1 MTASEIGK
9 GLQKVSCFP
18 LPIHH
23 NEYRLGG
30 QCGLL
35 GFSDM
40 YSGAS
45 SEGLVFSDTLN
56 SLNGS
61 EVTMTGFMAPPLKPS
76 INFFVLTETPMAVC
90 PFCSTDADWPY
101 NMVVVYVNGS
111 VDALPYDQEVT
122 VTGTL
127 DLGSYMDG
135 DTGFVSQVRLLDAT
149 VE

>member
-1 MTASEIGK
+1 MEANAAS
-9 GLQKVSCFP
+9 LD
-18 LPIHH
+18 
-23 NEYRLGG
+23 
-30 QCGLL
+30 
-35 GFSDM
+35 FSDM

-135 DTGFVSQVRLLDAT
+135 DTGFVSQVRLLEAT

>member
-1 MTASEIGK
+1 MRLEKVFRRFLASLFLSITMSIALEANAAS
-9 GLQKVSCFP
+9 LD
-18 LPIHH
+18 
-23 NEYRLGG
+23 
-30 QCGLL
+30 
-35 GFSDM
+35 FSDM

-101 NMVVVYVNGS
+101 NMVVIYVNGS

-135 DTGFVSQVRLLDAT
+135 DTGFVSQVRLLEAT

>member
-1 MTASEIGK
+1 MRLEKVFRRFLASLFLSITMSIALESNAAS
-9 GLQKVSCFP
+9 LD
-18 LPIHH
+18 
-23 NEYRLGG
+23 
-30 QCGLL
+30 
-35 GFSDM
+35 FSDM

>member
-1 MTASEIGK
+1 MRLEKVFRKFLASLFLSITMSIALEANAAS
-9 GLQKVSCFP
+9 LD
-18 LPIHH
+18 
-23 NEYRLGG
+23 
-30 QCGLL
+30 
-35 GFSDM
+35 FSDM

-61 EVTMTGFMAPPLKPS
+61 KVTMTGFMAPPLKPS
-76 INFFVLTETPMAVC
+76 INFFALTETPMAVC

>member
-1 MTASEIGK
+1 MRLEKVFRRFLASLFLSITMSIALEANAAS
-9 GLQKVSCFP
+9 LD
-18 LPIHH
+18 
-23 NEYRLGG
+23 
-30 QCGLL
+30 
-35 GFSDM
+35 FSDM

-135 DTGFVSQVRLLDAT
+135 DTGFVSQVRLLEAT

>member
-1 MTASEIGK
+1 MRLEKVFRKFLASLFLSITMSIALEANASS
-9 GLQKVSCFP
+9 LD
-18 LPIHH
+18 
-23 NEYRLGG
+23 
-30 QCGLL
+30 
-35 GFSDM
+35 FSDM

>member
-1 MTASEIGK
+1 MRLEKVFRKFLASLFLFITMSIALEANAAS
-9 GLQKVSCFP
+9 LD
-18 LPIHH
+18 
-23 NEYRLGG
+23 
-30 QCGLL
+30 
-35 GFSDM
+35 FSEM

-61 EVTMTGFMAPPLKPS
+61 QVTMTGFMAPPLKPS

-101 NMVVVYVNGS
+101 NIVVVYVDGS
-111 VDALPYDQEVT
+111 VDALPYDQEAT

>member
-1 MTASEIGK
+1 MSIALEANAAS
-9 GLQKVSCFP
+9 LD
-18 LPIHH
+18 
-23 NEYRLGG
+23 
-30 QCGLL
+30 
-35 GFSDM
+35 FSDM

-45 SEGLVFSDTLN
+45 AEGLVFSDTLN

-135 DTGFVSQVRLLDAT
+135 DTGFVSQVCLLDVT

>member
-1 MTASEIGK
+1 MRLEKVFRQFLASLFLSITMSIALEANAAS
-9 GLQKVSCFP
+9 LD
-18 LPIHH
+18 
-23 NEYRLGG
+23 
-30 QCGLL
+30 
-35 GFSDM
+35 FSDM